1 VFRFL
6 HTADIHLD
14 SPLRGLE
21 RYEGAPVDELRGATR
36 EALRNL
42 VNTAISE
49 GVNFL
54 LIAGD
59 LYDGDWKDYQTGL
72 FFAKEM
78 SKLRE
83 AGIRVYIVFGNHDAA
98 SQITKKLGNIPSNV
112 HHFSNRKPK
121 TEIIEDLGV
130 AIHGQSFSKRIVTEN
145 IAIAYPEAW
154 TGYFNIGL
162 IHTSFTG
169 REGHEPYAPC
179 TMDDLLS
186 KNYDYWALGHV
197 HKREVLH
204 EDPWIIFPG
213 NIQGR
218 HIKEPGPKGCTLVT
232 VRDEGSVVMEHR
244 DLDVLR
250 WELCEVDGSGSQS
263 PEEIIERARFEIR
276 KRVDGNDARPLAL
289 RVFIS
294 GRCKAHNELT
304 ANQERWANEIR
315 AASTDESGG
324 RVWIEKIK
332 INTKSPIDLQKMAE
346 RKDPFGSLLRFIREI
361 DLSLAHLGEPSDD
374 VVQIMKFLDG
384 DFVKLKAKLPSDI
397 FQEDELPDFQNP
409 ETLRHMLEDVK
420 QMLVSQLLSKGDP
433 R

>member
-1 VFRFL
+1 MFRFL

-36 EALRNL
+36 EALKNL

-130 AIHGQSFSKRIVTEN
+130 AIHGQSFSKRILTEN
-145 IAIAYPEAW
+145 IAIAYPEAR

-218 HIKEPGPKGCTLVT
+218 HIREPGPKGCTLVT
-232 VRDEGSVVMEHR
+232 VRDEGNVVMEHR

-263 PEEIIERARFEIR
+263 PEEIIAVGEKVTVKVLQIDYDLKRIQLSIKALLQQQPQR
-276 KRVDGNDARPLAL
+276 K
-289 RVFIS
+289 
-294 GRCKAHNELT
+294 
-304 ANQERWANEIR
+304 
-315 AASTDESGG
+315 
-324 RVWIEKIK
+324 
-332 INTKSPIDLQKMAE
+332 KSPPRKKNKVNTETTTDLLQK
-346 RKDPFGSLLRFIREI
+346 
-361 DLSLAHLGEPSDD
+361 
-374 VVQIMKFLDG
+374 
-384 DFVKLKAKLPSDI
+384 LKKKWDT
-397 FQEDELPDFQNP
+397 N
-409 ETLRHMLEDVK
+409 
-420 QMLVSQLLSKGDP
+420 
-433 R
+433 